1 MSRSVPFVY
10 ITRTTADVLVAPIR
24 ETSRREAF
32 ASMTIT
38 AQEPVGLSGRVM
50 VTYPL
55 ASVVPPAVIWLV
67 QSHSNTNFGQCWHFI
82 VLLYD

>member
-55 ASVVPPAVIWLV
+55 ASVVPDQTPDLTRAE
-67 QSHSNTNFGQCWHFI
+67 SNFGVSCS
-82 VLLYD
+82 